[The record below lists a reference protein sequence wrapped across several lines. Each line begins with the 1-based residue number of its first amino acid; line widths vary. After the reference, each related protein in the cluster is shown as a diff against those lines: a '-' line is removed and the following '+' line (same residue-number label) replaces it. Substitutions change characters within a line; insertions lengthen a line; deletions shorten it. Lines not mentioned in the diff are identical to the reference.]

1 VIPLIVLVP
10 HLLDEMEDIIK
21 MENSLEGLSPQD
33 IDFKEDERIYVLT
46 VVW

>member
-1 VIPLIVLVP
+1 
-10 HLLDEMEDIIK
+10 MEDIIK
-21 MENSLEGLSPQD
+21 METLEGLSPQD